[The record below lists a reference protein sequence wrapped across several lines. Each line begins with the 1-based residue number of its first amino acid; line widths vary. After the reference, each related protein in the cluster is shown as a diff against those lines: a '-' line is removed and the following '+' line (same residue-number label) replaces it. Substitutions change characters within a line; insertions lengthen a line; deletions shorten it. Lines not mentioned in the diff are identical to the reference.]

1 MLDEKDLQAIQKMI
15 DTSMDEKLAHQKQ
28 ELLNEMAHQK
38 QELLDEMA
46 RQKEEILDESTHRMQ
61 VLLDAEV
68 RPQFNLLAEGQKL
81 ILEKLADLERV
92 RTLEPRVDVLETA
105 VKQHSREI
113 AALKKAN

>member
-15 DTSMDEKLAHQKQ
+15 DTSEQRITKNTVALMDEKLAR
-28 ELLNEMAHQK
+28 QK